1 MGAAAQA
8 NASGYMGAANA
19 IGGGVGQYMNY
30 GQQQQQNSLLQQVL
44 NRNQGVYNM
53 GPQYGQQPLD
63 SSFDQYL
70 VR

>member
-1 MGAAAQA
+1 MGMANAAA
-8 NASGYMGAANA
+8 
-19 IGGGVGQYMNY
+19 GGLGQYLNY
-30 GQQQQQNSLLQQVL
+30 GQQQQQNSLLQQAL
-44 NRNQGVYNM
+44 SRNAGYGANAV

>member
-1 MGAAAQA
+1 MGMA
-8 NASGYMGAANA
+8 NAASGGL
-19 IGGGVGQYMNY
+19 GQYMNY

-44 NRNQGVYNM
+44 NRNQGGYSM

-70 VR
+70 AG